1 MDKVS
6 AVAPDA
12 SSMSAAKALSAP
24 GKWQERGAAE
34 GPSATLWGL
43 CKGSGSKPYQASVDL
58 DVPAYRCS
66 CPSRKFPCKH
76 ALGLL
81 LMWSAGNLDDTSV
94 APMPDW
100 VREWHESRAGR
111 AAKVEAKRA
120 AIASGGPPTDAQL
133 KAAAKRVGQRD
144 ERIAGGVAE
153 LAQWL
158 DDQIRNGVAGLDRV
172 GYQHFDRLAARLV
185 DAQAPG
191 LAREVR
197 GLAQIASSGEGW
209 DERMVAA
216 LGMLRLLTRAH
227 ERLAELPVPLAESVR
242 SHIGLTTPVEQVM
255 TTPRVRDVWQV
266 IGVRDE
272 VEERL
277 TTRRAWLLGRETSR
291 YALVLAFAVAG
302 QPLTADLVVGTEI
315 DADLCFYPAAA
326 PLRAVVAHRHAPAVR
341 CVAPEPT
348 VKIENLLDGYAN
360 AVAADPWLGPWPV
373 ALRGVVSAGRAWHVV
388 DDSGHALPV
397 RTGGRDLWHF
407 VGAAGGEPATIAGE
421 WSPDGLR
428 LLALY
433 IDGEVIAA

>member
-1 MDKVS
+1 MDQVA

-34 GPSATLWGL
+34 GPPSTLWGL
-43 CKGSGSKPYQASVDL
+43 CKGSGSKPYQAMVDL
-58 DVPAYRCS
+58 DAPAYRCS

-81 LMWSAGNLDDTSV
+81 LMWSAGNLDADAAT
-94 APMPDW
+94 PMPDW
-100 VREWHESRAGR
+100 VREWHESRARAGR
-111 AAKVEAKRA
+111 QSEAKRA
-120 AIASGGPPTDAQL
+120 AIASGEPPTDAQL
-133 KAAAKRVGQRD
+133 KAAAKRAAQRD
-144 ERIAGGVAE
+144 DRIAGGVAE

-197 GLAQIASSGEGW
+197 GLAGVASSGEGW
-209 DERMVAA
+209 DERLVAE

-227 ERLAELPVPLAESVR
+227 ERIAELPAPLADTVR
-242 SHIGLTTPVEQVM
+242 AHIGVTTPVEQVVA
-255 TTPRVRDVWQV
+255 TPRVRDIWQV

-341 CVAPEPT
+341 CAAPAPA
-348 VKIENLLDGYAN
+348 IQIDDLLDVYAD

-373 ALRGVVSAGRAWHVV
+373 ALRGVVAPGRVWHVV
-388 DDSGHALPV
+388 DDAGDALPGAH
-397 RTGGRDLWHF
+397 RRPRSLAFRGRGRRRARHDRRRM
-407 VGAAGGEPATIAGE
+407 VTRRAAPAR
-421 WSPDGLR
+421 SLHR
-428 LLALY
+428 R
-433 IDGEVIAA
+433 